1 MLTLTFKGHVVAPT
15 FRFSDE
21 IIDFGKVSYKFPVQK
36 TVFLTNT
43 SEVNINYSLRVPGD
57 GRALQQEFKFINEK
71 GRLEKGKTSEIQI
84 EFIPSSP
91 IVYDMVLV
99 VDLLGVG

>member
-36 TVFLTNT
+36 TVYLTNT

-57 GRALQQEFKFINEK
+57 GRALQQEFKFIIEK